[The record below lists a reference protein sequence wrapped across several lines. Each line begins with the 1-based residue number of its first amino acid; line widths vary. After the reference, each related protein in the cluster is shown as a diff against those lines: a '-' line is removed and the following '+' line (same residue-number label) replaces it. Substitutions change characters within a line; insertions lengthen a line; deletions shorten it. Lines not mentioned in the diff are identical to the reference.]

1 MTINW
6 LLILTDLKFW
16 HAFEKNV
23 DMNFH
28 LHASLIV
35 DPANCKIFFP
45 IKYCILPSLYI
56 HTCNVEMM
64 FAKQS
69 FSAQNFKVQ
78 NLLLHMLLILALIL

>member
-1 MTINW
+1 
-6 LLILTDLKFW
+6 
-16 HAFEKNV
+16 
-23 DMNFH
+23 MNFH

-64 FAKQS
+64 FAEQS
-69 FSAQNFKVQ
+69 FRAQNFKVQ